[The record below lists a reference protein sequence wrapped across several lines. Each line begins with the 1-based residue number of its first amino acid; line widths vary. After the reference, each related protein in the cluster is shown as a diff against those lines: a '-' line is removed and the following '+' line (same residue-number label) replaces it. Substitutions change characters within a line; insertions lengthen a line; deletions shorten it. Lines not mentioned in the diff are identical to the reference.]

1 MAYDQSLVFLIIFY
15 IIAFIYVKEPHYKYF
30 GYILLSIVYIFSI
43 IFFLNNQS
51 VLITAFKDSGLI
63 ATLAQSIFYLIKGLG
78 NLETITLLVQNAFI
92 FSLILIV
99 VFNIYS
105 LFRIL
110 NAYWFRTKTMKSF
123 DLKLSER
130 HKQNL
135 ITFDNSFIVGNTSFA
150 LFIISL
156 LVKDEPLPQYVKNIF
171 TNQKFQWLLYFI
183 SFICVWIETDYS
195 TRFTYIKRD

>member
-15 IIAFIYVKEPHYKYF
+15 IIAFIYVKEPHYKFF
-30 GYILLSIVYIFSI
+30 GYILLTIVYLFSI
-43 IFFLNNQS
+43 IIFLNNKN
-51 VLITAFKDSGLI
+51 VIITRFNEAGLI
-63 ATLAQSIFYLIKGLG
+63 PALAQSIFNLLKGFG
-78 NLETITLLVQNAFI
+78 TIETITSIVQNGFI
-92 FSLILIV
+92 LSLILIV

-123 DLKLSER
+123 DLKLSEH
-130 HKQNL
+130 HKKNL
-135 ITFDNSFIVGNTSFA
+135 VVFDNSFIVGNTSFG

-156 LVKDEPLPQYVKNIF
+156 LIKGEPLSEKIKNIF
-171 TNQKFQWLLYFI
+171 TNQKFQGLLYFI
-183 SFICVWIETDYS
+183 SFVCVWIETDYS